1 MIVSDILRGFLL
13 LSLILV
19 RDVKML
25 WLIYVVA
32 ALQASIGVF
41 FEPAKSAVLPH
52 ILEEDLLMTAN
63 AFSQATRLVANVLGM
78 GVAGLLISSIGS
90 WLAFTLDGV
99 SFFISAAFIIWM
111 VFEHKPVKTEEH
123 EQKKAAKQLGEGLS
137 FIGHNK
143 FLVAIM
149 ITYAVTMLGLGA
161 VVVLVVPFLMN
172 DLKVDTK
179 WVGLV
184 ELFEAFGM
192 MIGSAIVAALAKRV
206 KEKSFM
212 LIGTITLGALLAFV
226 HIVHDLT
233 TVIYVI
239 LGVGVFLT
247 ATQAAASTL
256 IQRIVPDNTR
266 GRVLGALNVVY
277 SVTTIIAMAT
287 SGVLGEVIGIRN
299 VFLMAGLIL
308 ITAGLIGLYLMAE
321 EKEPALDK

>member
-1 MIVSDILRGFLL
+1 
-13 LSLILV
+13 
-19 RDVKML
+19 
-25 WLIYVVA
+25 
-32 ALQASIGVF
+32 
-41 FEPAKSAVLPH
+41 
-52 ILEEDLLMTAN
+52 
-63 AFSQATRLVANVLGM
+63 
-78 GVAGLLISSIGS
+78 
-90 WLAFTLDGV
+90 
-99 SFFISAAFIIWM
+99 
-111 VFEHKPVKTEEH
+111 
-123 EQKKAAKQLGEGLS
+123 
-137 FIGHNK
+137 
-143 FLVAIM
+143 
-149 ITYAVTMLGLGA
+149 
-161 VVVLVVPFLMN
+161 
-172 DLKVDTK
+172 
-179 WVGLV
+179 
-184 ELFEAFGM
+184 M

-321 EKEPALDK
+321 EKRARTR